1 MSKQELNMEQV
12 KQAQD
17 KHRYAN
23 VRRETK
29 ETKIDLT
36 VDLDGTGR
44 TNIASGIGFF
54 DHMLNL
60 FGAHGRFDLVLDCQG
75 DLEVDGHHTVEDVG
89 IALGQAVQKALGDK
103 RGITRYGTFF
113 LPMDETLAMVSLDI
127 SGRPF
132 LVYDG
137 GDMAPMIGSYDTQLT
152 EEFLRAFAFNAGI
165 TLHVKVLYG
174 QNSHHKVEA
183 IFKALG
189 HALQAAVKINPETAG
204 EIPSTKGM
212 L

>member
-1 MSKQELNMEQV
+1 MRS
-12 KQAQD
+12 
-17 KHRYAN
+17 AN
-23 VRRETK
+23 IIRETK
-29 ETKIDLT
+29 ETRIDLT
-36 VDLDGTGR
+36 IDLDGTGR
-44 TNIASGIGFF
+44 GDIVSGIGFF

-60 FGAHGRFDLVLDCQG
+60 FTAHGRFDMVLNCDG
-75 DLEVDGHHTVEDVG
+75 DTEVDGHHSVEDIG

-103 RGITRYGTFF
+103 KGITRYGTFF
-113 LPMDETLAMVSLDI
+113 LPMDETLVMVSLDI

-132 LVYDG
+132 LVYDAG
-137 GDMAPMIGSYDTQLT
+137 GAMAPMIGQYDTELT

-165 TLHVKVLYG
+165 TLHVKVMYG
-174 QNSHHKVEA
+174 TNSHHKVEA

-189 HALQAAVKINPETAG
+189 RALHAAVKINPKTAD

>member
-1 MSKQELNMEQV
+1 MRSG
-12 KQAQD
+12 
-17 KHRYAN
+17 N
-23 VRRETK
+23 VMRETK

-36 VDLDGTGR
+36 IDLDGSGR
-44 TNIASGIGFF
+44 ADVESGIGFF
-54 DHMLNL
+54 NHMLTL
-60 FGAHGRFDLVLDCQG
+60 FAALGRFDLVLNCAG
-75 DLEVDGHHTVEDVG
+75 DIEVDGHHSVEDIG

-103 RGITRYGTFF
+103 KGITRYGTFF
-113 LPMDETLAMVSLDI
+113 LPMDETLVMVSLDI

-132 LVYDG
+132 LVYDAG
-137 GDMAPMIGSYDTQLT
+137 GAMAPMIGQYDTELT

-165 TLHVKVLYG
+165 TLHVKVMYG
-174 QNSHHKVEA
+174 TNSHHKVEA

-189 HALQAAVKINPETAG
+189 RALHAAVKINPETAG

>member
-1 MSKQELNMEQV
+1 MRSG
-12 KQAQD
+12 
-17 KHRYAN
+17 N
-23 VRRETK
+23 VMRETK

-36 VDLDGTGR
+36 IDLDGSGR
-44 TNIASGIGFF
+44 ADVESGIGFF
-54 DHMLNL
+54 NHMLTL
-60 FGAHGRFDLVLDCQG
+60 FAAHGRFDLVLNCAG
-75 DLEVDGHHTVEDVG
+75 DIEVDGHHSVEDIG

-103 RGITRYGTFF
+103 KGITRYGTFF
-113 LPMDETLAMVSLDI
+113 LPMDETLVMVSLDI

-132 LVYDG
+132 LVYDAG
-137 GDMAPMIGSYDTQLT
+137 GAMAPMIGQYDTELT

-165 TLHVKVLYG
+165 TLHVKVMYG
-174 QNSHHKVEA
+174 NNSHHKVEA

-189 HALQAAVKINPETAG
+189 RALHAAVKINPETAG